1 MDKIIKKRR
10 VDDSHLQQL
19 IIHFLELVI
28 RHNKMI
34 GYEKIWELQMG
45 IACTYTEKHGKFDES
60 HGLGRMLGY
69 VLHII
74 IEYPYYE
81 L

>member
-1 MDKIIKKRR
+1 
-10 VDDSHLQQL
+10 
-19 IIHFLELVI
+19 
-28 RHNKMI
+28 
-34 GYEKIWELQMG
+34 MG